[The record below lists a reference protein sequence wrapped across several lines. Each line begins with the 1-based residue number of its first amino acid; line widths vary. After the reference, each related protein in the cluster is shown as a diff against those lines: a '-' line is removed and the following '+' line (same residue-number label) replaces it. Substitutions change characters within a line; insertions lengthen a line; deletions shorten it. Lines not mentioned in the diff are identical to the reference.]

1 MREWFVCFLL
11 FLYVKAAQELRLL
24 FANKG
29 RGSSE
34 AREYWLGREKRLG
47 QEMLCDVEV
56 NGGGT
61 IAKGENCNNN
71 NNNNDT
77 NNRQ

>member
-34 AREYWLGREKRLG
+34 AREYWLAIESSDLARKLVPP
-47 QEMLCDVEV
+47 LISS
-56 NGGGT
+56 NGISRDAIVGF
-61 IAKGENCNNN
+61 
-71 NNNNDT
+71 
-77 NNRQ
+77 